1 MIALSLNPDLDIAQL
16 AAEYARGGKVRIAN
30 VLTPDSAEA
39 LAACLETETPYKI
52 VTLNG
57 EGLPAQ
63 MHSQNIPWHDPG
75 IRSAVERAR
84 DRFSYVYKSFPMLAA
99 YERGEHPG
107 HALHAVYE
115 FLNSRPFI
123 ELVKSVTG
131 HHDVVRADAQAT
143 RYEPGCFLT
152 THNDFQPGHRRRA
165 AYVLGMTRRWRIDW
179 GGLLIFF
186 DEAGHVTAGDMPGF
200 NTLDLFTTPRL
211 HAVTQ
216 VSLFAGAPR
225 HSITGWARA
234 AETAQ
239 D

>member
-1 MIALSLNPDLDIAQL
+1 VIALSLNPDLDIAQL

-115 FLNSRPFI
+115 FLNSRP
-123 ELVKSVTG
+123 LG
-131 HHDVVRADAQAT
+131 
-143 RYEPGCFLT
+143 P
-152 THNDFQPGHRRRA
+152 RRRNRA
-165 AYVLGMTRRWRIDW
+165 
-179 GGLLIFF
+179 GL
-186 DEAGHVTAGDMPGF
+186 TARTYATFLAPAE
-200 NTLDLFTTPRL
+200 NKITSRAKRL
-211 HAVTQ
+211 
-216 VSLFAGAPR
+216 
-225 HSITGWARA
+225 
-234 AETAQ
+234 
-239 D
+239 